1 MHQSGIRFTI
11 RTLVLYCFVSFP
23 GKISDQ
29 SSHVFW
35 RLVSLVHHFQKNNQA
50 NLTRQRLRS
59 ESLQADKQIL
69 KTKMKEEGQDLHL
82 HRN

>member
-11 RTLVLYCFVSFP
+11 RTLVLLCFVSFP
-23 GKISDQ
+23 GTISDQ

-50 NLTRQRLRS
+50 NPIKTIRS

-69 KTKMKEEGQDLHL
+69 KTKMKEKGQALHL
-82 HRN
+82 RCN